1 MSLSRFANTVAQSWS
16 RYKLYNQTVR
26 ELSRLD
32 DRELA
37 DLGIGRNG
45 IQQLAREAIR

>member
-16 RYKLYNQTVR
+16 RYNQTVR